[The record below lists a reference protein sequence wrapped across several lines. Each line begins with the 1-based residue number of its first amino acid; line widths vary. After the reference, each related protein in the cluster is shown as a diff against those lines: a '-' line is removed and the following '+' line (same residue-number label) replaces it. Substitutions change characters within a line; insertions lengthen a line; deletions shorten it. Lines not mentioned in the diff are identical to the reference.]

1 MCPGDQ
7 ARTLPELS
15 RSVGCYPWPMPTP
28 EQAPASPAQ
37 PPVAT
42 REQVIHDIHGEQR
55 PDDYHWLKTRGKAD
69 AGVLGYLND
78 ENAHLDA
85 VMSPLR
91 ETQATIYHELL
102 SHVQEDDEQ
111 PPIQD
116 GDWLYFTRTLEGQAH
131 PVFLRRPVAGGDE
144 QTLLDVNALKE
155 REGLDNVWV
164 YVTRASPD
172 GRYWA
177 YLMDKT
183 GQEVWEL
190 RVLDT
195 QTGELAE
202 APLTGLSGWTLAWH
216 AEGRALLYATEDATQ
231 RPDRVWRHVLGQPQ
245 SADEALFQE
254 ADPTFRV
261 SASLSENGETLL
273 IVSAANMAQEWLALD
288 ARDATARPTLILPRE
303 RGTEVTL
310 TDGGDHWLA
319 LTNAGDAEEFKLVR
333 LPKQGAISLQNAAEV
348 LPYTPERYLTGMH
361 LFKEDLLLSGR
372 EDGFTRL
379 WMLPRTASPDGQ
391 GGYGAARRVDFP
403 EDSYTVRIGDNR
415 VFDTGTARILYTSL
429 TRPTE
434 HLDLD
439 LNTLDTA
446 LVKAT
451 PVPNYDPAQY
461 VSEMVWATAP
471 DGERVPVSV
480 VRRRDTALPAPTL
493 LYGYGSYGIPVD
505 PAFSMSRLPLLD
517 RGWVWAIA
525 HIRGGS
531 ERGRRWYDAG
541 RLAQKMNTFTDF
553 VAAGEHLREAGLATE
568 LVAMGRSAGG
578 LLMGAA
584 VNLRPELWKAAFV
597 GVPFVDVLSTM
608 LDASIPLT
616 TGEYDEWGN
625 PNEPQA
631 YAVMRAYSPYDN
643 LKAGVYPHLFV
654 STGLNDPRVAYWEP
668 AKYVARLRTLREPG
682 SGVLVLKTNMGAG
695 HGGSS
700 GRYDALNEAAEEYAF
715 ALAAVSG
722 ELQGE

>member
-1 MCPGDQ
+1 M
-7 ARTLPELS
+7 
-15 RSVGCYPWPMPTP
+15 
-28 EQAPASPAQ
+28 
-37 PPVAT
+37 
-42 REQVIHDIHGEQR
+42 HGETR

-69 AGVLGYLND
+69 AGVLAYLKA

-91 ETQATIYHELL
+91 DVQAIIYKELL

-111 PPIQD
+111 PPVQD
-116 GDWLYFTRTLEGQAH
+116 GDWLYFTRTREGQAH
-131 PVFLRRPVAGGDE
+131 PVFLRRPLAGGDAESSEE
-144 QTLLDVNALKE
+144 QTLLDLNALRE

-164 YVTRASPD
+164 HLTRPSPD

-177 YLMDKT
+177 YLLDRT

-195 QTGELAE
+195 RTGELAG
-202 APLTGLSGWTLAWH
+202 AALTGLSGWTLAWH
-216 AEGRALLYATEDATQ
+216 ADSSALLYATEDDTQ
-231 RPDRVWRHVLGQPQ
+231 RPHKVWRHTLGQPQ
-245 SADEALFQE
+245 SADELLLQE
-254 ADPTFRV
+254 DDPTFRV
-261 SASLSENGETLL
+261 GASLSENGETLL
-273 IVSAANMAQEWLALD
+273 LASHANMAQEWLALD
-288 ARDATARPTLILPRE
+288 ARDPQARPQMLLPRQ
-303 RGTEVTL
+303 RGTEAML
-310 TDGGDHWLA
+310 ADGGDYWLA
-319 LTNAGDAEEFKLVR
+319 LTNAGRAEEFKLVR
-333 LPKQGAISLQNAAEV
+333 LPKQGNMDLQNAAEV
-348 LPYTPERYLTGMH
+348 LPYTAERYLTGMH
-361 LFKEDLLLSGR
+361 LFKGHLLLSGR
-372 EDGFTRL
+372 EGGFTRL
-379 WMLPRTASPDGQ
+379 WVLPRTAD
-391 GGYGAARRVDFP
+391 GYGAARRVEFP
-403 EDSYTVRIGDNR
+403 EDSYTVGIGGNH
-415 VFDTGTARILYTSL
+415 VYDTSTARILYSSL

-446 LVKAT
+446 LVRAT
-451 PVPNYDPAQY
+451 PVPNYDADHY

-471 DGERVPVSV
+471 DGERVPVSL
-480 VRRRDTALPAPTL
+480 VRRRDTTLPAPTL
-493 LYGYGSYGIPVD
+493 LYGYGSYGYPVD
-505 PAFSMSRLPLLD
+505 PAFAMTRLPLLD
-517 RGWVWAIA
+517 RGWVWATA

-531 ERGRRWYDAG
+531 ERGRKWYDAG
-541 RLAQKMNTFTDF
+541 RRGHKMNTFTDF
-553 VAAGEHLREAGLATE
+553 VAAGEHLRQAGVAADL
-568 LVAMGRSAGG
+568 LAMGRSAGG

-625 PNEPQA
+625 PNEPEA
-631 YAVMRAYSPYDN
+631 YASMRAYSPYDN

-668 AKYVARLRTLREPG
+668 AKYVARLRTLEQPG
-682 SGVLVLKTNMGAG
+682 SGTLVLKTNMGAG

-715 ALAAVSG
+715 ALAAVDGQLSG
-722 ELQGE
+722 G